1 MSEID
6 PVQLLSRW
14 LHIVAAVTAA
24 GGAIFMKLALHP
36 AAETLPEAERKQLR
50 EAVRSRWAKVV
61 MAAITVLLVTG
72 FYNFLRINSAYV
84 LKGTPYHALFGVK
97 VLLAFG
103 VFALASFLVW
113 RSNVGQKLRANA
125 GKWLTVLVTLV
136 LLVLLL
142 SSTLKNLGVKPKT
155 ADSSKPTAVDGGN
168 PAS

>member
-1 MSEID
+1 MSR
-6 PVQLLSRW
+6 LSDFG
-14 LHIVAAVTAA
+14 H
-24 GGAIFMKLALHP
+24 H
-36 AAETLPEAERKQLR
+36 
-50 EAVRSRWAKVV
+50 S
-61 MAAITVLLVTG
+61 ITVLLVTG

-103 VFALASFLVW
+103 IFALASFLVG

-155 ADSSKPTAVDGGN
+155 ADSIKPTAVDGGN